1 VVSDAPTG
9 TADRAA
15 AGRAADDAA
24 PAAAVAAEA
33 A

>member
-1 VVSDAPTG
+1 VSDAPTG
-9 TADRAA
+9 TADRGA

-24 PAAAVAAEA
+24 PAAVAAEA